1 MQSSIV
7 EAIHTSNH
15 LWRWSCLIW
24 LTPAARGASCKPC
37 SLQFGN
43 LKNEQRNQADVQRF
57 RPNLRRRFVISRP
70 RRSKASILNSLDLF
84 RRSGVYCAGTVWRH
98 HDDWQSFASMSWA
111 STGWH
116 SGGILF
122 GWLGR
127 CGWEKLPRN
136 KIRIVH
142 IHAKI
147 HRYTNVWVSMDVWR
161 ICTTRISCGYH
172 ALVMFE
178 QISISI
184 CRCILLPVTIWVVI
198 AHQLCYAL
206 VWSRHRSWKQS
217 NSINIHPQFCTLG
230 GEFAVILGL
239 VPMRIATNTYRH
251 LCKARSIQLSP
262 IWLCLEG
269 VCSHPFPVI
278 TLQSRHDW

>member
-1 MQSSIV
+1 MSRVFAPISDEGLSSQ
-7 EAIHTSNH
+7 
-15 LWRWSCLIW
+15 
-24 LTPAARGASCKPC
+24 G
-37 SLQFGN
+37 QG
-43 LKNEQRNQADVQRF
+43 D
-57 RPNLRRRFVISRP
+57 P
-70 RRSKASILNSLDLF
+70 RRLSSTVLTSSVAVGSAALAE
-84 RRSGVYCAGTVWRH
+84 SGVTI
-98 HDDWQSFASMSWA
+98 DDWQSFASMSWA

-127 CGWEKLPRN
+127 CGWEKTN
-136 KIRIVH
+136 KEQDTNSSHPCQNTRI
-142 IHAKI
+142 
-147 HRYTNVWVSMDVWR
+147 YGCVSLDVWR

-172 ALVMFE
+172 ALIMFE

-184 CRCILLPVTIWVVI
+184 CRCILWPVTIWVII
-198 AHQLCYAL
+198 AHQLYYAL
-206 VWSRHRSWKQS
+206 VRSRHRSWKQS

-230 GEFAVILGL
+230 GEFALILGL
-239 VPMRIATNTYRH
+239 VPIWIATETYRR

-262 IWLCLEG
+262 WLCLED

>member
-1 MQSSIV
+1 MSRVLAPISHEGLSSQ
-7 EAIHTSNH
+7 
-15 LWRWSCLIW
+15 
-24 LTPAARGASCKPC
+24 G
-37 SLQFGN
+37 QG
-43 LKNEQRNQADVQRF
+43 D
-57 RPNLRRRFVISRP
+57 P
-70 RRSKASILNSLDLF
+70 RRLSWPFLTSSVAVGSAALAE
-84 RRSGVYCAGTVWRH
+84 SGVTI
-98 HDDWQSFASMSWA
+98 DDWPSFASMSWA

-147 HRYTNVWVSMDVWR
+147 HRYTDVWVSMDVWR

-184 CRCILLPVTIWVVI
+184 SRCILLPVTIWVII
-198 AHQLCYAL
+198 AHQLYYAL

-239 VPMRIATNTYRH
+239 VPMWIATDTHRR

-262 IWLCLEG
+262 IWLCLED